1 MASLN
6 LDRLRRWTFK
16 VKGNDMSD
24 TEKILSIKDLTV
36 HYLPPEEP
44 ACKAVNGVSF
54 DIRKGETL
62 GLVGETGAGKT
73 TIALSILRL
82 VQSPP
87 GKILSGSIE
96 FNGENLLEA
105 SEAHMRKIRGS
116 EISMIFQDPMTA
128 LNPIDSVGDQI
139 AEVVHLHSKC
149 SRAEARLKVEE
160 MLELVGIDK
169 SRYKDYPH
177 QFSGGMKQRVIIAMA
192 LACSPELLIADEPT
206 TALDVTIQAQVLDM
220 MNDLKK
226 KLGSSV
232 LLITHDLGIVAEM
245 CDKVV
250 VMYAGQVVEMGDKRS
265 IFKHTSHPYTKGL
278 FGSLPGAFPDSD
290 RLKPIKG
297 LMPDPAALPA
307 GCKFADRCEFCTE
320 QCRAR
325 EIGLTEVSEGHYVRC
340 VLAEGGNHH

>member
-1 MASLN
+1 M
-6 LDRLRRWTFK
+6 
-16 VKGNDMSD
+16 NDH
-24 TEKILSIKDLTV
+24 TENILSIKDLTV

-87 GKILSGSIE
+87 GKILGGSIV

-139 AEVVHLHSKC
+139 AEVVHLHNKC
-149 SRAEARLKVEE
+149 SRAEAKLKVEE

-245 CDKVV
+245 CEKVV

-265 IFKHTSHPYTKGL
+265 IFKQTAHPYTKGL

-325 EIGLTEVSEGHYVRC
+325 EIELTEIAEGHYVRC
-340 VLAEGGNHH
+340 VLAEGGNRH